1 MTSLKKSGFTTVE
14 NVSQLKKAREQL
26 KKNQLKLKT
35 LIADPQRQQKQRVEK
50 KKNISEF
57 SSQSTSNVS
66 KLSKFTRVTS
76 GRPPSE
82 DSLPQVH
89 RAIVDLA
96 NAGQGADFRDA
107 CVESLHFTLSHF
119 KGERC
124 FKPPSLVSSTGF

>member
-35 LIADPQRQQKQRVEK
+35 LIADVQRQQKRRVEK
-50 KKNISEF
+50 KKINSEF
-57 SSQSTSNVS
+57 SSHSTSNVS
-66 KLSKFTRVTS
+66 KLAKFAHVTS

>member
-1 MTSLKKSGFTTVE
+1 MTFLKESGFTAVE

-26 KKNQLKLKT
+26 KKSQLKLKT
-35 LIADPQRQQKQRVEK
+35 LIADAQRQQKGRVEK
-50 KKNISEF
+50 KKIISEF

-66 KLSKFTRVTS
+66 KLAKFTHAKS

-82 DSLPQVH
+82 DNLPQVH

-96 NAGQGADFRDA
+96 NAGPGADFRDG
-107 CVESLHFTLSHF
+107 CVESLHFTLSPF
-119 KGERC
+119 KGELC